1 MSDHI
6 DEVIARI
13 LRTAV
18 GSVGENRRSTEQSGA
33 GESIGDKK
41 TSSSFDFLS
50 DTLGAL
56 MALKESATAPSEK
69 LSHPLV
75 TAISV
80 ANELISGKKP
90 DNGSEKVSAF
100 SIPGGGFG
108 SGDIPDWLKSTLFGK
123 RDDGRDK
130 QPTEQQNKRAEDKY
144 TTLNSEYLL
153 RKSRQLVENP
163 TVHFVDGNTV
173 FLAYVKSPI
182 SGETTLM
189 TWNFKTGKSPLSS
202 DYDLVNVPPLSS
214 WARPHGN
221 SSSSGSG
228 ESVKSEKLSGEVAD
242 VTVSKVVAIGDMLH
256 IVLFDSCYPGA
267 RTIEWRYKD

>member
-18 GSVGENRRSTEQSGA
+18 GSGGENRRSTEQSGA
-33 GESIGDKK
+33 GESGGDKK
-41 TSSSFDFLS
+41 TSSSFDFLG
-50 DTLGAL
+50 DALGTL
-56 MALKESATAPSEK
+56 MTLKESATVPSEK

-90 DNGSEKVSAF
+90 DKGDEKVSAF
-100 SIPGGGFG
+100 SIPGGGIGGFG
-108 SGDIPDWLKSTLFGK
+108 SGDMPDWLKSTLFGK

-130 QPTEQQNKRAEDKY
+130 QPTEQQNKRTEDKY

-163 TVHFVDGNTV
+163 TLAFVDGNQI
-173 FLAYVKSPI
+173 FYAYVKSPN
-182 SGETTLM
+182 SGETALM
-189 TWNFKTGKSPLSS
+189 TWNFETGKSPISS
-202 DYDLVNVPPLSS
+202 DYDLVDVPPHS
-214 WARPHGN
+214 N
-221 SSSSGSG
+221 SSSSGKGESVRSEQPSG
-228 ESVKSEKLSGEVAD
+228 ESANMS
-242 VTVSKVVAIGDMLH
+242 VSKVIAIGDTLH
-256 IVLFDSCYPGA
+256 IVPFDSCYPGA
-267 RTIEWRYKD
+267 RIIEWRYKD